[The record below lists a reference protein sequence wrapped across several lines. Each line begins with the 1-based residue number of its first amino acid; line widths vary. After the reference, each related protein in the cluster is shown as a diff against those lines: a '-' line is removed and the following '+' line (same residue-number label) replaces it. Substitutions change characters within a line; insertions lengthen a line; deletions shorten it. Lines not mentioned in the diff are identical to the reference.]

1 MIEYKRNS
9 LRTTPKTFEPTK
21 VNLFR
26 VFLFLKLIL
35 FIKIYVLGCS
45 IIYLIISAFT
55 LIAVP
60 SLKTAH
66 AAEIKETITLEIQ
79 KNL

>member
-1 MIEYKRNS
+1 MVIK
-9 LRTTPKTFEPTK
+9 
-21 VNLFR
+21 
-26 VFLFLKLIL
+26 KLTAIIL
-35 FIKIYVLGCS
+35 
-45 IIYLIISAFT
+45 AFT

>member
-1 MIEYKRNS
+1 MLAIFMINMVKITRNI
-9 LRTTPKTFEPTK
+9 
-21 VNLFR
+21 
-26 VFLFLKLIL
+26 LIL